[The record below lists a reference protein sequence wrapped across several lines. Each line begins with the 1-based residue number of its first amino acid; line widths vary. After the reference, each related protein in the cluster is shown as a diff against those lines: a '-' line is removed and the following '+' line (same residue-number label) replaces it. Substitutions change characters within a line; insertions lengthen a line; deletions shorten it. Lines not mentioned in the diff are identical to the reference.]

1 MVKQITDMETWL
13 LDNGDRLFRYRVY
26 RRMFTPYEQD
36 KKYMDQSDFE
46 SDYRQFGYIE
56 EAIDLGD
63 GEWYLGIRE
72 VFDDLVMDF
81 LTYYYL
87 SELRLEYSPSD
98 QGDFESEICEES

>member
-13 LDNGDRLFRYRVY
+13 LDNDNRLFRYRVY
-26 RRMFTPYEQD
+26 RRMFTPYEQE

-46 SDYRQFGYIE
+46 SDYHQFGYIE

-87 SELRLEYSPSD
+87 SEIRLEYSESD
-98 QGDFESEICEES
+98 QDGYESEMCEES